1 MLMCNFMAAGPT
13 VAMLDVAASY
23 NTTPSHAAYFFN
35 NSALAQ
41 GVGNLFW
48 VPVMLKYGR
57 RPVYIASFVIYFF
70 MIIGSG
76 ASKSYGAEIVTRLFL
91 GFAGGAGEC
100 LAPLTITD
108 IFFLHE
114 RGLYMAMYNA
124 ALSAGVAFGSVIS
137 GLIVIAHGWRTI
149 YWVGAALVGATL
161 LFVIFSFPE
170 TAYERYNNPLV
181 VASGQAK
188 GAKSDNATTQSEVPG
203 VDIPAKRTYM
213 QDIKPWNGRT
223 YTDEPL
229 WKMMIRPLGLI
240 ILPPV
245 FWATIVMSVTIGFL
259 VAISSNIGNAF
270 NTAYGF
276 EPWQIGLCFIGN
288 MIGCVFGILLGG
300 PFSDWVADY
309 FTKKNNGIRE
319 PEMRLPAIALT
330 IIASP
335 LSLVLYGVGIQ
346 NKMHWIVPTLGLF
359 FSMY

>member
-1 MLMCNFMAAGPT
+1 MCNFMAAGPT
-13 VAMLDVAASY
+13 VAMLDVAESY

-149 YWVGAALVGATL
+149 YWVGSALVGATL

-170 TAYERYNNPLV
+170 TAYERYRNPLV
-181 VASGQAK
+181 IAPGQTK
-188 GAKSDNATTQSEVPG
+188 GAKSDNATPSDAPEVE
-203 VDIPAKRTYM
+203 IPAKRTYM
-213 QDIKPWNGRT
+213 QEIKPWNGRT

-259 VAISSNIGNAF
+259 VAISSNIGSAF

-288 MIGCVFGILLGG
+288 MIGCAFGIVLGG

-309 FTKKNNGIRE
+309 YTKRNDGIRE

-359 FSMY
+359 FSMCHS